1 MTIMPTKSATPK
13 LPALFPTGLPV
24 RPSLWLAGGRAV
36 LLATALATL
45 LAAPPLHAAD
55 SPHAIQ
61 GIRVGDN
68 KYKIISIS
76 NMKCADARK
85 QTLPYEPR
93 SEADALVCTWTSS
106 GKAFIVLNT
115 IAPETLVVKFYA
127 PVVRVGEITAHYAPG
142 VTYSQLRSEFNA
154 RPFSEIK
161 PGKGQLGEAYWIDG
175 ELLTRLSCTK
185 TNCSVT
191 SGSNYA
197 KAKIMTD
204 ERLKADKIARLAAE
218 SASAKASAK

>member
-1 MTIMPTKSATPK
+1 MPTKSATF
-13 LPALFPTGLPV
+13 LIA
-24 RPSLWLAGGRAV
+24 A
-36 LLATALATL
+36 L
-45 LAAPPLHAAD
+45 LAAPALYAAD

-61 GIRVGDN
+61 GMRVGDN

-93 SEADALVCTWTSS
+93 SEADAMVCTWHSA

-115 IAPETLVVKFYA
+115 IAPETLTVKFYA
-127 PVVRVGEITAHYAPG
+127 PAVRVGEITADYAPG
-142 VTYSQLRSEFNA
+142 VTYAQLRGEFTA
-154 RPFSEIK
+154 QPFSEVK
-161 PGKGQLGEAYWIDG
+161 PGKGQFGEAYWIDG

-185 TNCSVT
+185 TACSVT

-197 KAKIMTD
+197 KAKLMTD
-204 ERLKADKIARLAAE
+204 ERKKADKIARLAAGDKT
-218 SASAKASAK
+218 APGAAAK